1 MIYYPSFGPNPSM
14 TFRQSVS
21 AGKTPLIER
30 KREKSFIAGIA
41 HDVRRIFSL
50 LQIVYRSQKHLT
62 QRDDG
67 LVAVA
72 EVFFA
77 AIARSRPCSPLR
89 NRPAPPG

>member
-14 TFRQSVS
+14 SFRQSVS

-30 KREKSFIAGIA
+30 KREKSFIAGS
-41 HDVRRIFSL
+41 RTMCRGSFRL

-62 QRDDG
+62 QRDNG
-67 LVAVA
+67 LVALA
-72 EVFFA
+72 QVFFLNDQ
-77 AIARSRPCSPLR
+77 RSRPYSRLR